1 MSEKTI
7 ADQFADALAQVA
19 SLSADL
25 KAANELTEQAQGQL
39 AAKDAQ
45 LSELSGKLE
54 AANGLIATGNAALA
68 DLAAK
73 LTAAETAKADAE
85 KQAANLKNAV
95 EKNPAFAHAA
105 AGRKPVEDVGSDP
118 GSGANLVEQLSAIS
132 DPTER
137 TRFRVKHY
145 DALMAQSRNNLKG

>member
-7 ADQFADALAQVA
+7 ADQITDALAQVA

-25 KAANELTEQAQGQL
+25 KAANELTAEAQGQL

-45 LSELSGKLE
+45 LTEISGQLE
-54 AANGLIATGNAALA
+54 AANGLIQTGNAALA

-85 KQAANLKNAV
+85 KQAADLKNAV

-105 AGRKPVEDVGSDP
+105 AGRKPVEDVGAGESSSDP
-118 GSGANLVEQLSAIS
+118 WAEYNALSNPVARAEFWAKHS
-132 DPTER
+132 DELKR
-137 TRFRVKHY
+137 I
-145 DALMAQSRNNLKG
+145 ARNQTK